1 MKNKII
7 ENNRR
12 PFGDGKELYRL
23 VARSLRGSEENDMV
37 LFQEPHCVS
46 DHYNVVD
53 WHSIMPPSPGPT
65 SASLLPQ
72 RKASFLSLT
81 VSFKE
86 PSWAESVV
94 NMCYNT
100 KIPFLGQASAAFRD
114 EGSQTWHT
122 LEKARTYA
130 WDAENTSESL
140 EYLACGPA
148 GIGFHAYSSL
158 DEYCVPHLG
167 REALAK
173 RNSDQTLTRYQPMH
187 AEEPGKAT
195 EKGNNLTRPLII
207 VPQAF
212 IWVIDELL
220 VISLPVPIP
229 ESFWSLLGSFK
240 DLKGKEIIG
249 LLLRALVEA
258 FDPVRSSDAPRP
270 SLSDQSHKHQNIFK
284 VFSRSIAFVSDQV
297 SRYVDDKGVDSI
309 DLASEQ
315 NFVHQ
320 IQDIREEISMIQS
333 VIIQQEEVWRAF
345 VSTAWPEFWVEG
357 QGLTMTKSPQP
368 GDNPPEKLQ
377 EGLFEAIEK
386 PRQLFRSFKTRLQ
399 RLDDTAARVERSVEI
414 GLDLKQKHASLREAR
429 RATLMSASVIGFTLI
444 TAIFTPLSFM
454 VSLFALP
461 IDRFQTSKIG
471 SGDDAYYTTNY
482 IGKWI
487 GTSPKAQLVL
497 SRSSRDSMRRARHPV
512 CDCIGHGYCSDVDL
526 GDETSDV
533 AQAHQGV

>member
-1 MKNKII
+1 MDNLCHNI
-7 ENNRR
+7 
-12 PFGDGKELYRL
+12 
-23 VARSLRGSEENDMV
+23 
-37 LFQEPHCVS
+37 
-46 DHYNVVD
+46 
-53 WHSIMPPSPGPT
+53 
-65 SASLLPQ
+65 
-72 RKASFLSLT
+72 
-81 VSFKE
+81 
-86 PSWAESVV
+86 
-94 NMCYNT
+94 
-100 KIPFLGQASAAFRD
+100 KIPFLGQASAAFRG

-130 WDAENTSESL
+130 WDAEKTSESL
-140 EYLACGPA
+140 EALAVGPA

-173 RNSDQTLTRYQPMH
+173 RNSDQTLTRYQLMQ
-187 AEEPGKAT
+187 AKEPGNAT
-195 EKGNNLTRPLII
+195 EKVNNLTETLIV

-212 IWVIDELL
+212 IWAIDGFL
-220 VISLPVPIP
+220 VITVPVSIP
-229 ESFWSLLGSFK
+229 ESFWPLLGSFK
-240 DLKGKEIIG
+240 GLKEKEIIG

-258 FDPVRSSDAPRP
+258 FDPVSSDTARSSLP
-270 SLSDQSHKHQNIFK
+270 DQSERHQNIFK

-297 SRYVDDKGVDSI
+297 SRYVDDKEVDSI
-309 DLASEQ
+309 DLASER

-333 VIIQQEEVWRAF
+333 VIIQQEEVWKAF

-357 QGLTMTKSPQP
+357 HGLTMTKSAQS
-368 GDNPPEKLQ
+368 GDKPPEKLQ
-377 EGLFEAIEK
+377 DGLLEAIEK
-386 PRQLFRSFKTRLQ
+386 SQQLFRSLKTRLQ
-399 RLDDTAARVERSVEI
+399 RLDDTAARVERSVDI

-454 VSLFALP
+454 ISLFALP

-487 GTSPKAQLVL
+487 GTSPKAQMVL
-497 SRSSRDSMRRARHPV
+497 SRS
-512 CDCIGHGYCSDVDL
+512 
-526 GDETSDV
+526 
-533 AQAHQGV
+533 